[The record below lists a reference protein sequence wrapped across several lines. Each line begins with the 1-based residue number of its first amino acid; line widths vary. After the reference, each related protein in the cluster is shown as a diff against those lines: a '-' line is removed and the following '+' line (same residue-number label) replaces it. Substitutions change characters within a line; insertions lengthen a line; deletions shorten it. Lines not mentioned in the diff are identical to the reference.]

1 MQDDNGRTDE
11 IACPETG
18 IEIHKSICAI
28 CDPQH
33 CGLDLYVKDGKIIKV
48 EGNKNHPNNSGSLC
62 AKGASTRQYVYS
74 DRRLKTPMKRVGK
87 RGEGKF
93 EPISWDEAMDILV
106 EKLNGCK
113 EKYGAESVMFACGF
127 SKFFRPY
134 LKRLSLLFGSPNYFT
149 EGGVCSTANTIAQKL
164 VFGTG
169 TGADTDHAECILV
182 WSRNPYYTGVGD
194 GKGLTRALERGAK
207 LIVVDPRITPTTKK
221 ADIHLR
227 LRPGTDGA
235 LALGIANV
243 IIREDLI
250 DREFVEN
257 YTYGYEEFKAYVQ
270 EFTPER
276 AGEITGVSPDLIR
289 CAARMYARAKGAAI
303 MASASPVVHHTNG
316 VQNYRAIYS
325 LVGLTG
331 NFNRPGGQILAL
343 PCFMAP
349 GLFEN
354 QCVQFDTPA
363 EWGVLPPRVGLERFP
378 VWGDTADDDAQGMAI
393 PAQIRSGK
401 PYPLKA
407 MLAFG
412 LNYRMYPDPE
422 NYLDALLQLDFLA
435 GTDLF
440 MTDTL
445 RYMDLILPACTSVE
459 RSELHFYGTHIMLSQ
474 PAIEPLYESRSDS
487 DIIIELAQRLG
498 LKDPLFDGGF
508 DACVNYMLEPSGI
521 TADMLRKYPDAM
533 PVPEEIMKFVPHEQF
548 KERGFDTPSGKLEF
562 YSGVLERYKDREG
575 FDPLPVYH
583 EPKRSPRSTPELY
596 QEYDL
601 VFDTG
606 SRKPMLVHS
615 RMYDLPWVNVMLP
628 NGTTCDINPA
638 DARARGIEEGDLV
651 RLSTPEGSI
660 EVIAELT
667 ETSLPGVVHVFHG
680 NKKADVNRLI
690 PADYCDPISG
700 FPGFKSSL
708 CRVEKVEEVK
718 NHE

>member
-1 MQDDNGRTDE
+1 M
-11 IACPETG
+11 
-18 IEIHKSICAI
+18 
-28 CDPQH
+28 
-33 CGLDLYVKDGKIIKV
+33 
-48 EGNKNHPNNSGSLC
+48 EGNKNHPNNHGSLC

-74 DRRLKTPMKRVGK
+74 ERRLKTPMKRVGK
-87 RGEGKF
+87 RGEGLF
-93 EPISWDEAMDILV
+93 EPISWEEAMDMLA
-106 EKLNGCK
+106 EKLNGFKK
-113 EKYGAESVMFACGF
+113 EYGAESVMFACGF
-127 SKFFRPY
+127 TKFFRPY

-169 TGADTDHAECILV
+169 TGADIGNAECILV

-194 GKGLTRALERGAK
+194 GKGLTAAIERGAK
-207 LIVVDPRITPTTKK
+207 LIVVDPRITPTTKR

-235 LALGIANV
+235 LALGMANV
-243 IIREDLI
+243 IIRENLT

-257 YTYGYEEFKAYVQ
+257 YTYGYEEFSRYVMGFPPEKA
-270 EFTPER
+270 E
-276 AGEITGVSPDLIR
+276 EITGVSAEMIR
-289 CAARMYARAKGAAI
+289 CAARMYARARGAAI
-303 MASASPVVHHTNG
+303 MASASPVVPHTNG

-325 LVGLTG
+325 LAGLTG
-331 NFNRPGGQILAL
+331 NFNRRGGQILAL
-343 PCFMAP
+343 PGFMAP

-354 QCVQFDTPA
+354 QCAQFDTPA
-363 EWGVLPPRVGLERFP
+363 DWRELPPRVGLDRLP
-378 VWGDTADDDAQGMAI
+378 VWWDTADVDAQGMAV
-393 PAQIRSGK
+393 PDQILSGK

-412 LNYRMYPDPE
+412 LNHRMYPDPDR
-422 NYLDALLQLDFLA
+422 YLEALLQLDFLA

-474 PAIEPLYESRSDS
+474 PAVAPLYESRSDS

-521 TADMLRKYPDAM
+521 TADMLRQYPDAM
-533 PVPEEIMKFVPHEQF
+533 PVPEEIIKLVPCEQY
-548 KERGFDTPSGKLEF
+548 KEHGFQTPSGKLEF
-562 YSGVLERYKDREG
+562 WSKVLEKYEGREG
-575 FDPLPVYH
+575 FDPLPVYR
-583 EPKRSPRSTPELY
+583 EPKRSPLSTPELY
-596 QEYDL
+596 REYDL

-615 RMYDLPWVNVMLP
+615 RMYGLPWVDVMLP
-628 NGTTCDINPA
+628 KGTTCDMNPA
-638 DARARGIEEGDLV
+638 DAKARGIMDGDLV
-651 RLSTPEGSI
+651 RVSTPEGSI

-680 NKKADVNRLI
+680 NRKADVNRLI
-690 PADYCDPISG
+690 PGDYCDPISG

-708 CRVEKVEEVK
+708 CRVEKVEVK
-718 NHE
+718 THG